1 MGALIESWTA
11 PVYILTAEFAD
22 VFPPYEDQMP
32 FNGNPHPL
40 PGQLQPN
47 LNMFVLPQ
55 FPEIGWDVNPDQL
68 QQGNIGEDQLDAEE
82 VQVDEMDNED
92 QLSMVLNPSEG
103 SNSSVQ
109 LEHQDNM

>member
-1 MGALIESWTA
+1 
-11 PVYILTAEFAD
+11 
-22 VFPPYEDQMP
+22 
-32 FNGNPHPL
+32 
-40 PGQLQPN
+40 
-47 LNMFVLPQ
+47 MFVLPQ